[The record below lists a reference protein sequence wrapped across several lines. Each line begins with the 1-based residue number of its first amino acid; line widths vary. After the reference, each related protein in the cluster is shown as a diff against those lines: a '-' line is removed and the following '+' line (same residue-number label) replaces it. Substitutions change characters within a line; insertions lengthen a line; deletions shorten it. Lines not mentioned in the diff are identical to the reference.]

1 MTGYTFPHSFLDY
14 LSLTKPR
21 IVFLLLVTT
30 FTTMFM
36 AAQGR
41 PPLLLSLWTLL
52 GGALAA
58 GAANAINCYLDRD
71 IDAIMARTRKRP
83 LPAGRLKDR
92 HALWFG
98 VFLSAA
104 SFVVLALLVNLLSA
118 LLAVAGI
125 VYYDAIYTAWL
136 KRRTPQNIVIGGAAG
151 AIAPLLGWSA
161 VTGRLEFP
169 AFLLS
174 LIIFLWTPPHF
185 WSLALN
191 QAQDYQRAG
200 IPMLPAISGEQETSR
215 QIVLYTFTLVPAT
228 LLLYPFEVVG
238 KVYFLAALLLN
249 GGLLFFALNL
259 LLHPHRQS
267 AWRLFYYSNVYLA
280 LLFLALVVDRLA

>member
-1 MTGYTFPHSFLDY
+1 MTDRAEGNLLLDY

-21 IVFLLLVTT
+21 IVFLLLVTAYA
-30 FTTMFM
+30 TMWV
-36 AAQGR
+36 AARGS
-41 PPLLLSLWTLL
+41 PPALLSFWTLL

-71 IDAIMARTRKRP
+71 VDAIMARTRKRP
-83 LPAGRLKDR
+83 LPTGRLR
-92 HALWFG
+92 PVSALWFG
-98 VFLSAA
+98 ITLSLAAFLLLAA
-104 SFVVLALLVNLLSA
+104 FVNLATA

-151 AIAPLLGWSA
+151 AIAPLLGWAS
-161 VTGRLEFP
+161 VTGRVEFP
-169 AFLLS
+169 AIVLF

-191 QAQDYQRAG
+191 QVQDYQRAG
-200 IPMLPAISGEQETSR
+200 IPMLPVVSGERVTHR
-215 QIVLYTFTLVPAT
+215 QILLYTVALALVT
-228 LLLYPFEVVG
+228 LLLYPFEVAG
-238 KVYFLAALLLN
+238 EVYLLTTLLLN

-259 LLHPHRQS
+259 LVHPRRQS
-267 AWRLFYYSNVYLA
+267 AWRLFHFSNFYLA
-280 LLFLALVVDRLA
+280 LLFAALVVDRLA

>member
-1 MTGYTFPHSFLDY
+1 MTGRARGNLLLDY

-21 IVFLLLVTT
+21 IVFLLLVTAYA
-30 FTTMFM
+30 TMWV
-36 AAQGR
+36 AARGS
-41 PPLLLSLWTLL
+41 PPALLSLWTLL

-71 IDAIMARTRKRP
+71 VDAIMARTRKRP
-83 LPAGRLKDR
+83 LPTGRLR
-92 HALWFG
+92 PVSALWFG
-98 VFLSAA
+98 ITLSAVA
-104 SFVVLALLVNLLSA
+104 FLVLAAFVNLVTA

-151 AIAPLLGWSA
+151 AIAPLLGWAS
-161 VTGRLEFP
+161 VTGRVELP
-169 AFLLS
+169 AIVLF

-191 QAQDYQRAG
+191 QVQDYQRAG
-200 IPMLPAISGEQETSR
+200 IPMLPVVFGERVTHR
-215 QIVLYTFTLVPAT
+215 QILLYTVALALVT

-238 KVYFLAALLLN
+238 KVYLLTTLLLN

-259 LLHPHRQS
+259 LIDPRRQS
-267 AWRLFYYSNVYLA
+267 AWRLFHFSNFYLA
-280 LLFLALVVDRLA
+280 LLFAALVVDRLA

>member
-1 MTGYTFPHSFLDY
+1 MTGRARGNLLLDY

-21 IVFLLLVTT
+21 IVFLLLVTAYA
-30 FTTMFM
+30 TMWV
-36 AAQGR
+36 AARGS
-41 PPLLLSLWTLL
+41 PPALLSLWTLL

-58 GAANAINCYLDRD
+58 GASNAINCYLDRD
-71 IDAIMARTRKRP
+71 VDAIMARTRKRP
-83 LPAGRLKDR
+83 LPTGRLR
-92 HALWFG
+92 PVSALWFG
-98 VFLSAA
+98 ITLSAVA
-104 SFVVLALLVNLLSA
+104 FLVLAAFVNLVTA

-151 AIAPLLGWSA
+151 AIAPLLGWAS
-161 VTGRLEFP
+161 VTGRVELP
-169 AFLLS
+169 AIVLF

-191 QAQDYQRAG
+191 QVQDYQRAG
-200 IPMLPAISGEQETSR
+200 IPMLPVVFGERVTHR
-215 QIVLYTFTLVPAT
+215 QILLYTVALALVT

-238 KVYFLAALLLN
+238 KVYLLTTLLLN

-259 LLHPHRQS
+259 LIDPRRQS
-267 AWRLFYYSNVYLA
+267 AWRLFHFSNFYLA
-280 LLFLALVVDRLA
+280 LLFAALVVDRLA